1 MRTEGGRVLG
11 LPEDVR
17 GCLFDLDGVLTRTA
31 EIAIG
36 EVPSQPPGLRPAR
49 STPAAVVIGQPG
61 ASAMEARQPRS
72 R

>member
-11 LPEDVR
+11 LHEDVR

-49 STPAAVVIGQPG
+49 STPAAVVIAEVLRRGLPK
-61 ASAMEARQPRS
+61 RQA
-72 R
+72 